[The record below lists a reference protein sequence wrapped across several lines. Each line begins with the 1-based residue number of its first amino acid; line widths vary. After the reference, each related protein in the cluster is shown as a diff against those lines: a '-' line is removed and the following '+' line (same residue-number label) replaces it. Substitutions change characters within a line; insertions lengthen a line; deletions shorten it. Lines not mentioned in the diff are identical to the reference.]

1 MKRWLWIAGGLALA
15 ILAFVILAPRHNYMP
30 GPLLAAH
37 AQLGSE
43 CSSCHAAWHGPQSQG
58 CVNCHGDNFSEN
70 NPHGGFDVTEQGQG
84 LIAGKR
90 LTVSAQ
96 RNLEC
101 LSCHT
106 EHRGH
111 VVNVK
116 VKAAFACTWCHRHP
130 SIKGVAEHEV
140 PKMARNFFVH
150 HLFVESFNHHQHEQL
165 IEAASM
171 SRPGGFK
178 CEGCH
183 VVKPVAPGK
192 PDQMSFKWSGCA
204 GSGCHINPQD
214 KYLRMPA
221 TVGSSPVTIT
231 YLSLLKIRHIN
242 AVFNHSRGHL
252 RHACQECHF
261 EIPASRNPDDTD
273 SLAIKQCFTC
283 HAHQPMPTRTMPAY
297 HNAFTPIS
305 WRHPAGRSHRRADT
319 RVVACWQCHRFH
331 DYGVVPLKDYP
342 SSAPKFPPN
351 HQRATF
357 IVYLPRAG
365 VGHAGLGFYPVPFG
379 FWWLGLLALATA
391 VIGALVWMRY
401 TPAEPVG
408 AESVAGVAPQRT
420 REVPLLDDTYQT
432 STRHLYVVGEAAS
445 TASINLAMRSGRQ
458 VIEAIISELKHL
470 KAPVRPDV
478 YDVAIVGCGPA
489 GLGATATAK
498 VSGLNYVTLEKMTPA
513 STLRSYPRAK
523 FVQATPIDIEEY
535 GTFFLEGDNSR
546 ENLIKEWEK
555 IIARMGLVINDREE
569 VVDIVRSQDCLVV
582 KTARGHSFAAGCVV
596 LAIGVRG
603 NPRRLGLTG
612 EMPGRVFY
620 NLIEPSEFKGRDI
633 LVVGGG
639 NAGSEVA
646 QALAAPELRNRVSYS
661 FRSPVLGN
669 VTRENA
675 ERISA
680 LQKSTRLQI
689 HPTTT
694 LKEIKPGKV
703 VLDTL
708 AASPMRTT
716 DTGGFT
722 YPLEMNNDVIFA
734 LIGAELPTG
743 FLKAIGVRM
752 IRRSN

>member
-1 MKRWLWIAGGLALA
+1 MKRWLWIASGLALA
-15 ILAFVILAPRHNYMP
+15 ILVFVLLAPRRRYMP

-37 AQLGSE
+37 AQLGTE
-43 CSSCHAAWHGPQSQG
+43 CSSCHAAWHGAQSQG
-58 CVNCHGDNFSEN
+58 CVDCHGDNFSQN

-96 RNLEC
+96 GNLEC

-106 EHRGH
+106 EHRGR
-111 VVNVK
+111 VVDVK
-116 VKAAFACTWCHRHP
+116 VAAAFACTWCHRHP

-150 HLFVESFNHHQHEQL
+150 HLFIEPFNHYQHKRL
-165 IEAASM
+165 IEAAGAA
-171 SRPGGFK
+171 RPGGFQ

-183 VVKPVAPGK
+183 LVKPVAPGE

-204 GSGCHINPQD
+204 GSGCHLSPQD

-221 TVGSSPVTIT
+221 SVGSSPITIA
-231 YLSLLKIRHIN
+231 YLSLLKIRHIK
-242 AVFNHSRGHL
+242 AVFNHSPGHL
-252 RHACQECHF
+252 RQPCRECHF
-261 EIPASRNPDDTD
+261 EIPASRNPDDAD

-283 HAHQPMPTRTMPAY
+283 HTHQPPVQTRTTAA
-297 HNAFTPIS
+297 AFAEVLTPIA
-305 WRHPAGRSHRRADT
+305 WRRAPRRSDPGADA
-319 RVVACWQCHRFH
+319 RVVACWQCHRLH
-331 DYGVVPLKDYP
+331 DYGVVPLKDYSTP
-342 SSAPKFPPN
+342 APKFPPN
-351 HQRATF
+351 HQRAIF
-357 IVYLPRAG
+357 IVYLP
-365 VGHAGLGFYPVPFG
+365 HAGAKYPWLGFYPVPFG

-391 VIGALVWMRY
+391 VFGAFVWMRY
-401 TPAEPVG
+401 TPAEPAT

-420 REVPLLDDTYQT
+420 HEVPLLDDTYQT
-432 STRHLYVVGEAAS
+432 STRHLYVVGEAAG

-458 VIEAIISELKHL
+458 VIEAIVSELKHL
-470 KAPVRPDV
+470 NAPVAPDI

-555 IIARMGLVINDREE
+555 IIGRMGLLINDREE
-569 VVDIVRSQDCLVV
+569 VVDVVRNQDYLVV
-582 KTARGHSFAAGCVV
+582 KTARGHNFPARCVV

-603 NPRRLGLTG
+603 NPRRLGLAG
-612 EMPGRVFY
+612 ETPERVHY
-620 NLIEPSEFKGRDI
+620 SLIEPSEFKGRDI
-633 LVVGGG
+633 LVIGGG

-646 QALAAPELRNRVSYS
+646 QALAAPALRNRVSYS
-661 FRSPVLGN
+661 FRAPVLGN

-680 LQKSTRLQI
+680 LQQSRQIQI
-689 HPTTT
+689 HPATA

-703 VLDTL
+703 VLDAL
-708 AASPMRTT
+708 A
-716 DTGGFT
+716 
-722 YPLEMNNDVIFA
+722 
-734 LIGAELPTG
+734 
-743 FLKAIGVRM
+743 
-752 IRRSN
+752 